1 MSAAASFLYARARV
15 AVLKSPRRVVRFV
28 FASSLHAV
36 GQGAVAAMAGVLCRV
51 LVGGGLGRLPAFLA
65 AFATPVGF
73 AALALAAMLLKV
85 GGGVV
90 ATYEEARLAGE
101 VGVDLRS
108 TVLDAWLAHEQLRR
122 ARLDDHGSTS
132 RDAVGSDARGVAA
145 LTERVREM
153 EAGLLHGLFGGARA
167 ALQLVPLAGV
177 LVFLAPKLAL
187 SAIAILACFS
197 LFLSVGRSAFRREQ
211 RALGATHEALLE
223 SADEAI
229 RHADLWR
236 TYGSEEKVRAHVKRI
251 GERIAHHAA
260 RLEARTVAFSGA
272 NEVLG
277 ALALLLTLLAAKSG
291 LVGGAQVSSLLP
303 FAVAFFLAY
312 RPLRELAEARIAWA
326 RATAATEELAL
337 PPKPRIAPAIAAP
350 RRAWALEALHV
361 RQLVL
366 ANGTRRSLSLTIEPG
381 SLVAVV
387 GANGSGKTTFL
398 KTLLGLEPA
407 TSGSLAYGSERL
419 DRAGVGPGERPFAW
433 VPQDAPLLADT
444 LEANVGLAE
453 EVRLKE
459 AIATME
465 LEPLAARI
473 AGARLGAGGRAV
485 SGGERRSIAIARAL
499 ASSLPVLLLDEP
511 TTGLDDAAKRRLIA
525 ALVSLK
531 GSRTVVIVAHDDAP
545 VAIADY
551 VVSLD
556 DEAGPPLVS
565 VA

>member
-1 MSAAASFLYARARV
+1 ML
-15 AVLKSPRRVVRFV
+15 
-28 FASSLHAV
+28 ASSLHAV

-51 LVGGGLGRLPAFLA
+51 LVGGGIARLPAFLA
-65 AFATPVGF
+65 PFATPVGF
-73 AALALAAMLLKV
+73 AALALVAMLLKV
-85 GGGVV
+85 AGGIV

-108 TVLDAWLAHEQLRR
+108 MVLDAWLADEQLRR
-122 ARLDDHGSTS
+122 ARLDDHGSRG
-132 RDAVGSDARGVAA
+132 RDAVGTDARGVAA

-167 ALQLVPLAGV
+167 VLQLVPLAGV
-177 LVFLAPKLAL
+177 LILLAPKLAL
-187 SAIAILACFS
+187 SAIAVLACFS
-197 LFLSVGRSAFRREQ
+197 LFLSVGRSAFKREQ
-211 RALGATHEALLE
+211 RALSATHEALLE

-236 TYGSEEKVRAHVKRI
+236 TYGAEEKVRAHVKRV

-260 RLEARTVAFSGA
+260 RLEARTVAFSGT

-277 ALALLLTLLAAKSG
+277 ALALLIALLAAKSG
-291 LVGGAQVSSLLP
+291 LVGDAQASSLLP

-312 RPLRELAEARIAWA
+312 RPLRELAEARIAWS
-326 RATAATEELAL
+326 RATAATEEIAL
-337 PPKPRIAPAIAAP
+337 PPKPRLAPVPAAS
-350 RRAWALEALHV
+350 RRAWSLEAIHL
-361 RQLVL
+361 RQVVL
-366 ANGTRRSLSLTIEPG
+366 ANGTRKSLSLTIEPG
-381 SLVAVV
+381 SVVAVV

-398 KTLLGLEPA
+398 RMLLGLEPA
-407 TSGSLAYGSERL
+407 KSGSISYGAERL
-419 DRAGVGPGERPFAW
+419 DRAGVGPGHRPFAW

-453 EVRLKE
+453 DVRVNE
-459 AIATME
+459 AIATMQ
-465 LEPLAARI
+465 LAPLATRI
-473 AGARLGAGGRAV
+473 AGARLGGGGRAV

-511 TTGLDDAAKRRLIA
+511 TTGLDDAAKKRLIA
-525 ALVSLK
+525 AIASLK
-531 GSRTVVIVAHDDAP
+531 GTRTVVIVAHDDAP

-556 DEAGPPLVS
+556 DEADPSLVS